1 MQLPDEIRQL
11 AEAQLGLVTRRQ
23 LNAAGVPA
31 GLTRWH
37 SAGRWR
43 SLLPGV
49 LMLNTGLPT
58 PDQQLLAA
66 LLYAGPQSWLAGA
79 SALARHTPG
88 PSAPALPVQ
97 VYVPHPHRSRRVAWV
112 TIRATRLT
120 NERLVQR
127 GPLRLSCR
135 ARAVVDAAADA
146 VDDRSARALIV
157 AAVQERVVRLADVEH
172 WIGVRRRNGTTR
184 LKTAVR
190 EAAAGAWSVPEA
202 DLARILRRSATF
214 SALMANPTIKDHLGR
229 RLTTPDLWL
238 DDVALA
244 VMVHSRQFHSGV
256 LEWDATVDADSD
268 LRDEGV
274 EVVAVT
280 PFAIEHRP
288 EAVLARAEAGYLR
301 AKARARPAVLALPK
315 GGLDRTG

>member
-1 MQLPDEIRQL
+1 MQLPDEIRAL
-11 AEAQLGLVTRRQ
+11 ADAQLGLVTRQQ

-37 SAGRWR
+37 SADRWR

-66 LLYAGPQSWLAGA
+66 LLYAGPHSWLAGA
-79 SALARHTPG
+79 SALARHTPSR
-88 PSAPALPVQ
+88 SATTLPVQ

-120 NERLVQR
+120 NERIVER

-146 VDDRSARALIV
+146 VDDRSARGLLV
-157 AAVQERVVRLADVEH
+157 GAVQERVVRLADVEH
-172 WIGVRRRNGTTR
+172 WIGVRRRNGTIR
-184 LKTAVR
+184 LKAAAR

-202 DLARILRRSATF
+202 DLARILRRSPTF
-214 SALMANPTIKDHLGR
+214 SALMANPTIEDPLGR

-238 DDVALA
+238 DDVAMA

-268 LRDEGV
+268 LRDGGV
-274 EVVAVT
+274 EVVPVT

-288 EAVLARAEAGYLR
+288 DAVLARVEAGYLR
-301 AKARARPAVLALPK
+301 AKARPRPAVVARPTAS
-315 GGLDRTG
+315 LDRTG